1 MITTKV
7 HLKDRSY
14 DIVIGDGLLKKV
26 GGILKKLDIG
36 QDAVV
41 ITNERLL
48 RLYRRPLEKSLTEG
62 KLTVHFETV
71 PDSEKAKSATIATRL
86 IDRISKHDKS
96 KSIFI
101 IAFGGGVVGDL
112 AGFVA
117 AVYKRGIPYIQ
128 IPTTLLAQVDSAI
141 GGKVAIDLS
150 VAKNMVGAFYQPKIV
165 ISDVSVLK
173 SLSTKQV
180 RNGLAEIIKYGII
193 EDAGLFSFLEAN
205 YAKILKRDR
214 NALEH
219 VIERSARIKAGFVER
234 DELDKKGIRAILNYG
249 HTIGHAI
256 EAATRY
262 SGRYSH
268 GEAIAI
274 GMIVAA
280 RISQRLGLMHQAPA
294 DRIERLI
301 NSTGLP
307 TKIEGLRFEDIY
319 ESHLHDK
326 KFSRKKNR
334 FVLPARI
341 GKASVVEDVS
351 DSAIRSVLKAYLKS
365 EG

>member
-1 MITTKV
+1 MTTTKV
-7 HLKDRSY
+7 RLRDRSY
-14 DIVIGDGLLKKV
+14 NIVIGEGLLKKA

-48 RLYRRPLEKSLTEG
+48 RLYKIPLETSLTEAG
-62 KLTVHFETV
+62 FTIHFEIV
-71 PDSEKAKSATIATRL
+71 PDSEKAKSAAIATRL
-86 IDRISKHDKS
+86 IDRISKRDKR

-117 AVYKRGIPYIQ
+117 AVYKRGVPYIQ

-141 GGKVAIDLS
+141 GGKVAIDLPI
-150 VAKNMVGAFYQPKIV
+150 AKNMVGAFYQPRIV

-173 SLSTKQV
+173 SLSAGQV
-180 RNGLAEIIKYGII
+180 KNGLAEIVKYGII

-205 YAKILKRDR
+205 YAKVLRRDR
-214 NALEH
+214 NALKY
-219 VIERSARIKAGFVER
+219 VIKRSAEIKAGFVER
-234 DELDKKGIRAILNYG
+234 DELDKKGVRAMLNYG

-256 EAATRY
+256 EAASGY
-262 SGRYSH
+262 SGRYNH

-280 RISQRLGLMHQAPA
+280 RLSQKLGLIRQGPA

-301 NSTGLP
+301 KSAGLP

-319 ESHLHDK
+319 QSHLHDK

-334 FVLPARI
+334 FVLPTGI
-341 GKASVVEDVS
+341 GKARVVEDVS
-351 DSAIRSVLKAYLKS
+351 DSAIRSVLKIYLK
-365 EG
+365 GKG

>member
-7 HLKDRSY
+7 HLRDRSY

-62 KLTVHFETV
+62 NFTVHFETV
-71 PDSEKAKSATIATRL
+71 PDSEKAKSAAIATRL
-86 IDRISKHDKS
+86 IDRISKRDKR

-150 VAKNMVGAFYQPKIV
+150 VAKNMVGAFYQPKTV

-173 SLSTKQV
+173 SLSTAQL

-205 YAKILKRDR
+205 YTKILKRDR
-214 NALEH
+214 NTLEH
-219 VIERSARIKAGFVER
+219 IIKRSARIKANFVER
-234 DELDKKGIRAILNYG
+234 DELDKKGVRAMLNYG

-256 EAATRY
+256 EAACGYSSRY
-262 SGRYSH
+262 NH

-280 RISQRLGLMHQAPA
+280 RISQQLGLMHKGPA

-301 NSTGLP
+301 KSAGLP

-326 KFSRKKNR
+326 KFSRNKNM
-334 FVLPARI
+334 FVLPTRI
-341 GKASVVEDVS
+341 GKARVVEGVS
-351 DSAIRSVLKAYLKS
+351 DSVIRSVLKVYLKKR
-365 EG
+365 G

>member
-1 MITTKV
+1 MIKIKV
-7 HLKDRSY
+7 HLRDRSY
-14 DIVIGDGLLKKV
+14 DIVIGDGLLKKA
-26 GGILKKLDIG
+26 GAILKKLNVG
-36 QDAVV
+36 RDAVV
-41 ITNERLL
+41 VTNGRLL
-48 RLYRRPLEKSLTEG
+48 RLYGRPLEKSLTKCG
-62 KLTVHFETV
+62 LTVHFEIV
-71 PDSEKAKSATIATRL
+71 PDSEKAKSAAIATRL
-86 IDRISKHDKS
+86 IDRISKHDKR

-117 AVYKRGIPYIQ
+117 AVYKRGIPYVQ
-128 IPTTLLAQVDSAI
+128 IPTTLLAQVDSSI

-150 VAKNMVGAFYQPKIV
+150 IAKNMVGAFYQPRIV

-173 SLSTKQV
+173 SLSTGQV
-180 RNGLAEIIKYGII
+180 RSGLAEIIKYGII
-193 EDAGLFSFLEAN
+193 EDARLFSFLESN

-214 NALEH
+214 NALEY
-219 VIERSARIKAGFVER
+219 VIRRSAGIKAGFVER
-234 DELDKKGIRAILNYG
+234 DELDKKGVRAILNYG

-256 EAATRY
+256 EAASGY
-262 SGRYSH
+262 SGRYNH

-274 GMIVAA
+274 GMIIAA
-280 RISQRLGLMHQAPA
+280 RLSQKLGLMRQGQA

-301 NSTGLP
+301 KSAGLP
-307 TKIEGLRFEDIY
+307 ARIEGLKFKNIY

-334 FVLPARI
+334 FVLPTGIGRARVI
-341 GKASVVEDVS
+341 EAVS
-351 DSAIRSVLKAYLKS
+351 DSAIRSVIKEYLQS